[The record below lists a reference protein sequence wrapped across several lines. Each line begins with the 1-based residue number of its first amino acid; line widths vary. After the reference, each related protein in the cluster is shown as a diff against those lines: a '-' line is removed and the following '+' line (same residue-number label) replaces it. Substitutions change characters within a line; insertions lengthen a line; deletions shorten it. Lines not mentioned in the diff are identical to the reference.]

1 MKISK
6 FEILV
11 LINIIL
17 LGIIIVLSNIIIDKN
32 YDYEA
37 IVYSKEYLS
46 EEVKEKVEEIKEE
59 KRQEEIELELE
70 RNKKVFDNLT
80 YDELVA
86 KINRNLN
93 SSLSNKG
100 YLFVDYSL
108 KFGVDPYLATAI
120 ALHETGCKWNCSY
133 LTNVCNNVGGQK
145 GAGCG
150 EYASFSSIE
159 EGIYAF
165 ISNIY
170 YNYYLFGLNTPD
182 LMNSKY
188 AESKTWASNVNRYI
202 NEIKNS

>member
-17 LGIIIVLSNIIIDKN
+17 LSIILVLFTMVVDKD

-46 EEVKEKVEEIKEE
+46 DEVKEKVEEIKEE
-59 KRQEEIELELE
+59 KRQEEIEKELE
-70 RNKKVFDNLT
+70 RNKKVYDNLT

-93 SSLSNKG
+93 STLSNKG

-108 KFGVDPYLATAI
+108 ELGVDPYLATAI

-145 GAGCG
+145 GVGCG
-150 EYASFSSIE
+150 EYASFSTLE

-182 LMNSKY
+182 LMNKKY
-188 AESKTWASNVNRYI
+188 AESTTWASNVNRYI
-202 NEIKNS
+202 SEIKNS

>member
-1 MKISK
+1 MKVSK

-17 LGIIIVLSNIIIDKN
+17 LGVIIVLSNIIKDKD
-32 YDYEA
+32 YDYET
-37 IVYSKEYLS
+37 IVYSKDYLS

-59 KRQEEIELELE
+59 KRQEEIEKELE
-70 RNKKVFDNLT
+70 KQKIVFDNLT

-93 SSLSNKG
+93 SSLSGKG

-108 KFGVDPYLATAI
+108 EFGVDPYLATAI

-145 GAGCG
+145 GSGCG
-150 EYASFSSIE
+150 EYASFPSLE

-188 AESKTWASNVNRYI
+188 AESITWASNVNRYI